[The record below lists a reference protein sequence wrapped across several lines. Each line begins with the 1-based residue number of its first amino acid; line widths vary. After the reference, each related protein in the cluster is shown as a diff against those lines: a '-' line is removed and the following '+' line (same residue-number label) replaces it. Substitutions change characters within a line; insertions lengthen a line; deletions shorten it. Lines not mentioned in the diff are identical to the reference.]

1 MASGGVAFVC
11 DILKETL
18 DFFAFIFM
26 NTFTKAMLFALGA
39 AVISGVN
46 GFLTKPALVAVGDP
60 VVFTL
65 LKNVVAVFVLGA
77 AFFFFGKTREIREA
91 SPRDK
96 WRLLLIGIVGGGIPF
111 VLYFTGLSMI
121 PAVTAAFIHKTLFF
135 WVAILAVPFLGERV
149 GWLQSF
155 ALGFLL
161 LAIVAF
167 QLPIFHSFGMGEML
181 VLFATLFWAVENIL
195 AKKVLGRISSLSAAS
210 SRMAVGAVVI
220 FGFVLFGGK
229 MAMIGSM
236 SLVAWEW
243 VLLTGLLLTGFVSLW
258 YRALSLA
265 PATFVSCLLAPAT
278 FITGAFSSLFVTHTV
293 STGQIIGWT
302 CLVVGTALFSAHVSF
317 SFSSSFSRRSLAKN
331 FE

>member
-1 MASGGVAFVC
+1 
-11 DILKETL
+11 
-18 DFFAFIFM
+18 M
-26 NTFTKAMLFALGA
+26 NTFTKAILFAVGA
-39 AVISGVN
+39 AAISGVN

-65 LKNVVAVFVLGA
+65 LKNLVAVAVLGA
-77 AFFFFGKTREIREA
+77 TFFFFGKTREIREA
-91 SPRDK
+91 SSMDRR
-96 WRLLLIGIVGGGIPF
+96 RLLLIGIVGGGIPF
-111 VLYFTGLSMI
+111 VLYFTGLSMMS
-121 PAVTAAFIHKTLFF
+121 AVTAAFIHKTLFL

-155 ALGFLL
+155 ALGLLL
-161 LAIVAF
+161 LAIVSF
-167 QLPIFHSFGMGEML
+167 QLPVVHSFGMGEML

-229 MAMIGSM
+229 ISMIGSI
-236 SLVAWEW
+236 SLAAWGW
-243 VLLTGLLLTGFVSLW
+243 ILLTGLLLTGFVSLW

-278 FITGAFSSLFVTHTV
+278 FITGALSSLFVTHTV
-293 STGQIIGWT
+293 SASQIVGWISLIIGIV
-302 CLVVGTALFSAHVSF
+302 LFSVSALFASP
-317 SFSSSFSRRSLAKN
+317 SSFFQRSFAQDSD
-331 FE
+331 